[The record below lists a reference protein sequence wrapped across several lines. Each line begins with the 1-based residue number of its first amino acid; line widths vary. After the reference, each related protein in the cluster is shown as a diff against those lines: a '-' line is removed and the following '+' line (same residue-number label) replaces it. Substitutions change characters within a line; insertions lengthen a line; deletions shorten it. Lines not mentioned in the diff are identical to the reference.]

1 MVLLGVVEDLKLSE
15 LLDEFV
21 HDIKNPGA
29 FGITIMLLGGLFFIL
44 LIIGSFQ
51 NKKSHFK
58 KGEKKSLINKKGN
71 AGNLTPP
78 VAAQGSD
85 KDAVTGVLVQYV
97 FDENTYTKGGSCIQN
112 NTNTK
117 SLDKSK
123 RKQVFRV
130 IQDTLRMYPKS
141 LIQKRLSSVYIF
153 DDLEFKG
160 AKYGGTAEND
170 RLYLKYSDYYRF
182 FRTEKVFH
190 HEFGHILE
198 DSYAHLFDKDKWTNL
213 NLIPYKYDHGF
224 KALLAKYTGKRNNRL
239 NSKGFIDE
247 YGHSCFEEDFCSFV
261 ELLFQP
267 LHETDDFINQY
278 PILQSKMTLLKE
290 FYHKID
296 PSFFTSKYFDSIRS
310 AKDKSIE
317 FEKKGDYNNALI
329 HMVSYSSLIH
339 SNYGNNQIKKH
350 YPKIRELGKL
360 ASNHEDFPA
369 WVKKIIK

>member
-1 MVLLGVVEDLKLSE
+1 MVLLGVVENLKLSE

-29 FGITIMLLGGLFFIL
+29 FGIIMLLGGLFFIL
-44 LIIGSFQ
+44 LIIDSLF
-51 NKKSHFK
+51 NKV
-58 KGEKKSLINKKGN
+58 EKKSLINKKGN

-141 LIQKRLSSVYIF
+141 LIQKRLSSLYIF
-153 DDLEFKG
+153 KDLEFKG

-170 RLYLKYSDYYRF
+170 RLYIKYSWF
-182 FRTEKVFH
+182 WIESGFWIEKTFH

-213 NLIPYKYDHGF
+213 NLIPYKYDHGL

-278 PILQSKMTLLKE
+278 PILQSKMTLVRE

-296 PSFFTSKYFDSIRS
+296 PTFFTSKYFDSIRS
-310 AKDKSIE
+310 GKEKSIE

-329 HMVSYSSLIH
+329 QIVSYYSLIYEY
-339 SNYGNNQIKKH
+339 YGNSKSKKY
-350 YPKIRELGKL
+350 YPKIRQLGKL
-360 ASNHEDFPA
+360 ASNHEDFAA